1 MKKDAIT
8 VVLYKE
14 CSTNTPPISSFSFFC
29 SFFSFFSGFRI
40 IHSNSPSPKDLLKPR
55 TAQSSQP
62 ERNGARTSSRRI
74 ILSEIGAFRTLP
86 RKQFTSFSSPVPYLP
101 PGNQQMHGFSC
112 PLYHLERMAVGSNSF
127 LEHVEKP
134 QAIFFVFLKLRKT
147 NEGKSSS
154 LAIVDYRVAR
164 VWVFSC
170 SNIDIRGD

>member
-1 MKKDAIT
+1 
-8 VVLYKE
+8 
-14 CSTNTPPISSFSFFC
+14 
-29 SFFSFFSGFRI
+29 
-40 IHSNSPSPKDLLKPR
+40 
-55 TAQSSQP
+55 
-62 ERNGARTSSRRI
+62 
-74 ILSEIGAFRTLP
+74 
-86 RKQFTSFSSPVPYLP
+86 
-101 PGNQQMHGFSC
+101 
-112 PLYHLERMAVGSNSF
+112 MAVGSNSF